1 MTAPRKRRILVLMSF
16 PHGARMKEVNQ
27 QQAVKN
33 DNKKN
38 TCFTGFCRDC
48 RGVFYEV
55 CEVQVPFF
63 GGEDV
68 MCLFTSPGNGANWT
82 HDSDFH
88 GCQPSG
94 SEWFLATQRHLIITI
109 YTPEN

>member
-1 MTAPRKRRILVLMSF
+1 
-16 PHGARMKEVNQ
+16 MKEVNQ

-38 TCFTGFCRDC
+38 TCFTGFCRVC

-63 GGEDV
+63 GGE
-68 MCLFTSPGNGANWT
+68 MCLFTSPGNGANRT